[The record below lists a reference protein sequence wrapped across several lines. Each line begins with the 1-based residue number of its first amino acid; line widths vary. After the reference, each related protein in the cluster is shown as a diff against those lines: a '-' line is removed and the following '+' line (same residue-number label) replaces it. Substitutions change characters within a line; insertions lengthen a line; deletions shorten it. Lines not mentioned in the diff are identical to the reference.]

1 VFAPVYLD
9 HNATTPLAPEV
20 REAMLRWLGEGFGNA
35 SSAHSF
41 GRRARAMIDQARQ
54 QVAEAVNAHP
64 TEIVFT
70 SGATE
75 ANNLI
80 LKGFAAT
87 QTPSLLAI
95 SAIEHPSVSEPARQL
110 VRAGWTLRPLAVD
123 REGRIE
129 PEDYARA
136 LGASP
141 RLVSVMSAN
150 NETGV
155 LQDIPTLAALARSA
169 GALFHTD
176 AVQALGRVAVD
187 FRASGVSAMSLSSH
201 KIGGPQG
208 AGALI
213 LDKRVDLAPLIAGGG
228 QERGLR
234 SGTENLIAI
243 AGFGLACACAVR
255 EMDRSKAIVSLR
267 EHLEQELHARGA
279 VVFGEGASRLP
290 NTVFFAVEGVAGEAL
305 VSRLDRQ
312 GFAIASGS
320 ACASATPEA
329 SATLLAM
336 GVTPELAHCAVRV
349 SLGMENTFDEVARF
363 LQALARS
370 LGELKGLA
378 AHAA

>member
-1 VFAPVYLD
+1 MPAPVYLD
-9 HNATTPLAPEV
+9 HNATAPLAPEV

-41 GRRARAMIDQARQ
+41 GRRARALIDLARQ
-54 QVAEAVNAHP
+54 QVAESVNAHP
-64 TEIVFT
+64 TEVVFT

-80 LKGFAAT
+80 LKGFAAA
-87 QTPSLLAI
+87 QTPSQLAI

-110 VRAGWTLRPLAVD
+110 ERAGWALRTLAVD
-123 REGRIE
+123 REGRIDSD
-129 PEDYARA
+129 DYVRA
-136 LGASP
+136 LGSSP

-150 NETGV
+150 NESGV
-155 LQDIPTLAALARSA
+155 LQDIPTLAALARTA

-176 AVQALGRVAVD
+176 AVQALGRVSVD

-243 AGFGLACACAVR
+243 AGFGLACARAVR
-255 EMDRSKAIVSLR
+255 EVDRVKAVARLR
-267 EHLEQELHARGA
+267 DHLEQELRARGA
-279 VVFGEGASRLP
+279 VVFGEGAPRLP
-290 NTVFFAVEGVAGEAL
+290 NTVFFAFKGVAGEAM
-305 VSRLDRQ
+305 VSRLDRE

-336 GVTPELAHCAVRV
+336 DVAPELAHCAVRV
-349 SLGMENTFDEVARF
+349 SLGIENTFDEVARF
-363 LQALARS
+363 LHALARS

>member
-1 VFAPVYLD
+1 MFAPVYLD

-54 QVAEAVNAHP
+54 QVAEVVNAHP

-213 LDKRVDLAPLIAGGG
+213 IDKRVDLVPLIAGGG

-255 EMDRSKAIVSLR
+255 EMARSKAVASLR
-267 EHLEQELHARGA
+267 AHLEQELRARGA
-279 VVFGEGASRLP
+279 VVFGEGAPRLP
-290 NTVFFAVEGVAGEAL
+290 NTVFFAIEGVAGEAL
-305 VSRLDRQ
+305 VSRLDRE

-336 GVTPELAHCAVRV
+336 DVAPELAHCAVRV
-349 SLGMENTFDEVARF
+349 SLGIENTFDEVARF